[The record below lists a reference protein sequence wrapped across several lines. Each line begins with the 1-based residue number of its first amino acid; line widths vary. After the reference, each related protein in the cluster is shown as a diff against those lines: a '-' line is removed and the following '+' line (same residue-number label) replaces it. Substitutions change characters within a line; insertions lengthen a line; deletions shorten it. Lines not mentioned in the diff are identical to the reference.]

1 VGLQK
6 KSSGLD
12 FSFERVHGS
21 RLYEN
26 RLVSDLAS
34 DQDGRTRRSSG
45 PGRIPRM
52 TSPPPPDP
60 SDPESPGVP
69 GFRTWRG
76 VYWFVFGA
84 FVAMVI
90 ALAIFTRVYA

>member
-1 VGLQK
+1 M
-6 KSSGLD
+6 KSK
-12 FSFERVHGS
+12 
-21 RLYEN
+21 
-26 RLVSDLAS
+26 
-34 DQDGRTRRSSG
+34 
-45 PGRIPRM
+45 
-52 TSPPPPDP
+52 PPPDP